1 MQSQQE
7 FLSLRGH
14 MQSVIVGQSRLIDR
28 ILISVLTGGHLL
40 LEGPPGLAKTTAV
53 KTLASGIHASFQ
65 RIQFTP
71 DLMPADLTGSDVFD
85 PKQGSFE
92 FLPGPI
98 FHEIILADE
107 INRAPPKVQSALL
120 EAMEE
125 HQVTVSGQT
134 HPLPDLFIVMATQNP
149 LEQSGTYPL
158 PEAQMDRFLMQVR
171 IDYPDQQEEL
181 DILRRDRQTHFG
193 EDHKDLETR
202 LHPDTVLKARHEVA
216 DIHIEAPLE
225 EYMVSLVQGT
235 RIPEKWIEDW
245 QDYVEFGAS
254 PRATLA
260 LARAASAYAYLNGRD
275 YVIPDDVMEIAP
287 EVLQHR
293 ILPSFNARANQ
304 ITSNTIIEK
313 LLEVIPV
320 P

>member
-1 MQSQQE
+1 MKSQQE

-14 MQSVIVGQSRLIDR
+14 MQSVIVGQARLIDR

-85 PKQGSFE
+85 PRQGSFE

-193 EDHKDLETR
+193 EDNNSLETR
-202 LHPDTVLKARHEVA
+202 LHPETVLKARREVA

-225 EYMVSLVQGT
+225 EYMVNLVHGT
-235 RIPEKWIEDW
+235 RVPEQWIEEW
-245 QDYVEFGAS
+245 QGYIEFGAS

-275 YVIPDDVMEIAP
+275 YVIPDDVIEIAP

-293 ILPSFNARANQ
+293 ILPSFNASANQ
-304 ITSNTIIEK
+304 VTANEIVNK
-313 LLEVIPV
+313 LIEVIPV

>member
-1 MQSQQE
+1 MKSQQE

-125 HQVTVSGQT
+125 HQVTVSGNT
-134 HPLPDLFIVMATQNP
+134 HALPDLFIVMATQNP

-158 PEAQMDRFLMQVR
+158 PEAQMDRFLMQIR
-171 IDYPDQQEEL
+171 IDYPDQKEEL
-181 DILRRDRQTHFG
+181 DILRRDRQSHFG
-193 EDHKDLETR
+193 EDNKDLETR
-202 LHPDTVLKARHEVA
+202 LHPDTVLQARREVA
-216 DIHIEAPLE
+216 DIHIEPALE
-225 EYMVSLVQGT
+225 EYMVSLVHGT
-235 RIPEKWIEDW
+235 RHPEKWIEEW
-245 QDYVEFGAS
+245 QGYIEFGAS

-275 YVIPDDVMEIAP
+275 YVIPDDVIDVAP
-287 EVLQHR
+287 EILQHR
-293 ILPSFNARANQ
+293 ILPSFNAIANQ
-304 ITSNTIIEK
+304 VSSNTIIKRLIE
-313 LLEVIPV
+313 EIPV

>member
-1 MQSQQE
+1 
-7 FLSLRGH
+7 

-158 PEAQMDRFLMQVR
+158 PEAQMDRFLMQIR

-193 EDHKDLETR
+193 EDNKDLETR
-202 LHPDTVLKARHEVA
+202 LHPETVLKARREVA

-225 EYMVSLVQGT
+225 EYMVSLVHGT
-235 RIPEKWIEDW
+235 RLPEKWIEEW
-245 QDYVEFGAS
+245 QGYIEFGAS

-275 YVIPDDVMEIAP
+275 YVIPDDVIEIAP

-293 ILPSFNARANQ
+293 ILPSFNASAHQ
-304 ITSNTIIEK
+304 VTSNDIINK